1 MTITLN
7 KWTSNLYLHIL
18 PLAASLLLVGV
29 ELGPVPGVL
38 GAGRVLPQRRDALDE
53 AGADIA
59 IEPPLHAG
67 LFALLAK
74 VLRHFPANLSREKLM
89 RR

>member
-1 MTITLN
+1 M
-7 KWTSNLYLHIL
+7 YRHIL
-18 PLAASLLLVGV
+18 PLAAAFLLIGI
-29 ELGPVPGVL
+29 ELGPVLGVL

-67 LFALLAK
+67 LLALLAK
-74 VLRHFPANLSREKLM
+74 VLGHFPANLSRGKLM